1 MPDSGKTYSV
11 RLSSGRRWRYQ
22 PVQGTERWV
31 ERFSSFLGIDAGE
44 DISSPTIT
52 ILPSPDG
59 VGQDIQ
65 PKPGAGRVP
74 PDGISRQRL
83 LRRWLPGINL
93 YWQPGSQDILCV
105 LRSSAGPDSELEQM
119 RYALY
124 PILDGAVCD
133 GGLPLHAALVE
144 REGVGI
150 LIAAA
155 SGVGKSTCCK
165 RLPAPWNVLSD
176 DMSLVV
182 PAADGIWQAHP
193 LPTWSAIKARE
204 ATWPCRLN
212 ESVPVAALF
221 FLIRSETDG
230 VERLGRGVS
239 AIGIKDNASICF
251 HYLDRYFHEAHHR
264 PLRKKIF
271 DNAVLLT
278 ERLPVYA
285 LRASLQGRFWEKIEE
300 VLGQE
305 APLQGGIYPETG
317 GRTYA

>member
-1 MPDSGKTYSV
+1 
-11 RLSSGRRWRYQ
+11 
-22 PVQGTERWV
+22 
-31 ERFSSFLGIDAGE
+31 
-44 DISSPTIT
+44 
-52 ILPSPDG
+52 
-59 VGQDIQ
+59 
-65 PKPGAGRVP
+65 
-74 PDGISRQRL
+74 
-83 LRRWLPGINL
+83 
-93 YWQPGSQDILCV
+93 
-105 LRSSAGPDSELEQM
+105 M

-155 SGVGKSTCCK
+155 SGVGKSTCCR

-193 LPTWSAIKARE
+193 LPTWSAIKAGE
-204 ATWPCRLN
+204 VTWPCRIN
-212 ESVPVAALF
+212 TGIPVEAIF

-230 VERLGRGVS
+230 VDKLGRGVS
-239 AIGIKDNASICF
+239 AIGIKDNSSICF

-278 ERLPVYA
+278 ARLLVYA
-285 LRASLQGRFWEKIEE
+285 LRASLHGRFWEKIEE
-300 VLGQE
+300 VLGQVKL
-305 APLQGGIYPETG
+305 PVGGFCGETAC
-317 GRTYA
+317 RKKVAADS

>member
-165 RLPAPWNVLSD
+165 RLPAP
-176 DMSLVV
+176 
-182 PAADGIWQAHP
+182 
-193 LPTWSAIKARE
+193 
-204 ATWPCRLN
+204 
-212 ESVPVAALF
+212 
-221 FLIRSETDG
+221 
-230 VERLGRGVS
+230 
-239 AIGIKDNASICF
+239 
-251 HYLDRYFHEAHHR
+251 
-264 PLRKKIF
+264 
-271 DNAVLLT
+271 
-278 ERLPVYA
+278 
-285 LRASLQGRFWEKIEE
+285 
-300 VLGQE
+300 
-305 APLQGGIYPETG
+305 
-317 GRTYA
+317 